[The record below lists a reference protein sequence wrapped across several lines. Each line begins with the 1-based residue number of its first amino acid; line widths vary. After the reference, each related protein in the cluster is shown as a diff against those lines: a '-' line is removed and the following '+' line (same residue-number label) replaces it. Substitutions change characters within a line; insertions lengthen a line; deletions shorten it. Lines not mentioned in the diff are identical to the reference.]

1 MKRLF
6 LLRHAKSSH
15 EGPEVT
21 DFERGLTQRGQG
33 AARLMGEHM
42 ATQGWLP
49 EQVLCSA
56 ARRAQETLEGLWQNW
71 AAQPPVRVEGDLY
84 GTGARELRE
93 RLQRLPEATDSVLL
107 VGHNPAIQ
115 QLALDL
121 AGSGEVEAYAAM
133 RAKFPTAALA
143 VLEVGPW
150 HELYPGGAALVAFV
164 RPKDLAS
171 AG

>member
-1 MKRLF
+1 
-6 LLRHAKSSH
+6 
-15 EGPEVT
+15 
-21 DFERGLTQRGQG
+21 
-33 AARLMGEHM
+33 MGEHM

-71 AAQPPVRVEGDLY
+71 AAQPPAQVERGLY
-84 GTGARELRE
+84 GAGARELRE
-93 RLQRLPEATDSVLL
+93 RLRRLPEATDSVLL
-107 VGHNPAIQ
+107 IGHNPAIQ

-121 AGSGEVEAYAAM
+121 AGTGETEAYAAM
-133 RAKFPTAALA
+133 QAKFPTAALA
-143 VLEVGPW
+143 VLEAEVGRW
-150 HELYPGGAALVAFV
+150 NALEPGGAVLVDFV